1 MLARLG
7 ADMQMI
13 SGRQGGAV
21 RFVGMAFALLL
32 ATTSLAQERR
42 LSADDLPKLVRIGDP
57 QLSPDGKSVLS
68 IIARANLKDN
78 RWDGELT
85 LIDVATKASRVLSRR
100 MGVGSARW
108 SPDGR
113 SIAFLAQDA
122 AGRAQVHVLSMDGG
136 DARQLTSGKTPVTH
150 LAWRPDGAAL
160 AFAAADEEPE
170 KTGEARF
177 EDAFEVGNHSFLDRA
192 PRKPTHIWTV
202 DVTTSATRR
211 LTSGSRSLPLSLPPS
226 GPPSELNWTP
236 DGAGIIFVQADT
248 PATGDADSS
257 KLMRVDV
264 ATGTVQPLLRGTS
277 RHDVPQISPD
287 GRNIAFVT
295 ARDGVPLHQR
305 RVMIAPVGGGAAR
318 DAAPDLD
325 VAVELVGW
333 LADGQS
339 VVLGGPDGTHNGLW
353 VARAGKATRIDLG
366 GLDPVSA
373 DIGSNGAIAFTAT
386 SATRAPELFVL
397 PAPGQKPAQLTNL
410 QTVTDGVTLGR
421 QETITWKSD
430 GYTADG
436 VVTYPPDY
444 QPGQKRPLVL
454 LIHGGP
460 VSVSQETF
468 AVQPHLFAAQGWIVL
483 QPNYRGSNNRGH
495 RFQQAIIRD
504 AVAGPGRDIM
514 AGVAE
519 LKRRGLID
527 DKRMAV
533 SGWSYGGMM
542 TSWLI
547 GAYPDAW
554 KAAVAGAPVT
564 DVVDQ
569 YATADNNRIRAG
581 QYGPSPFVG
590 DNMASY
596 SRQSPIFQAWKA
608 RAPTLIMSDVGDWR
622 VTIPQAYKLYRALSD
637 NNVPVK
643 FVAFPIPGHNPA
655 DPIRDRDRWR
665 RWVDW
670 LKSHLGP
677 VG

>member
-1 MLARLG
+1 MGL
-7 ADMQMI
+7 
-13 SGRQGGAV
+13 
-21 RFVGMAFALLL
+21 AFALLL
-32 ATTSLAQERR
+32 ATTSLAQSRR
-42 LSADDLPKLVRIGDP
+42 FSADDLPKLVRIGDP
-57 QLSPDGKSVLS
+57 QLSPDGKAVLS
-68 IIARANLKDN
+68 VVSRANLKDN

-85 LIDVATKASRVLSRR
+85 LIDVATKAQRVLSRR

-113 SIAFLAQDA
+113 SIAFLANDA

-136 DARQLTSGKTPVTH
+136 DARQLTNGKTAVTH

-192 PRKPTHIWTV
+192 PRKPIHVWTV
-202 DVTTSATRR
+202 AVADGAVKR
-211 LTSGSRSLPLSLPPS
+211 LTSGPRSLPLGLAPT
-226 GPPSELNWTP
+226 GPLSQLNWTP
-236 DGAGIIFVQADT
+236 DGQGIIFVQADT

-257 KLMRVDV
+257 TMMRVDL
-264 ATGTVQPLLRGTS
+264 ATGSVQPVLPGSPRP
-277 RHDVPQISPD
+277 DIPQISPD
-287 GRNIAFVT
+287 GRSIAFVT
-295 ARDGVPLHQR
+295 NRGGVASHQR
-305 RVMIAPVGGGAAR
+305 RVMIAPVAGGAAR
-318 DAAPDLD
+318 DAASDLD

-333 LADGQS
+333 LPDGG
-339 VVLGGPDGTHNGLW
+339 VLLSGNDGTHSGLW
-353 VARAGKATRIDLG
+353 LAGGGKATQIDLG
-366 GLDPVSA
+366 DLDPASA
-373 DIGSNGAIAFTAT
+373 DIGSDGAIAFIAT
-386 SATRAPELFVL
+386 SAARPPELYLLRAPG
-397 PAPGQKPAQLTNL
+397 AKPEALTSL
-410 QTVTDGVTLGR
+410 QTVSDGASLGR
-421 QETITWKSD
+421 QESITWKS
-430 GYTADG
+430 GGFTADG

-460 VSVSQETF
+460 VTASLQTF
-468 AVQPHLFAAQGWIVL
+468 AERPQMLAAQGWIVL
-483 QPNYRGSNNRGH
+483 EPNYRGSNNRGY
-495 RFQQAIIRD
+495 RFQEAIIGD

-527 DKRMAV
+527 GKRMAV

-547 GAYPDAW
+547 GNYPDAW

-564 DVVDQ
+564 DLVDQ
-569 YATADNNRIRAG
+569 YTTADSNRMRAS

-596 SRQSPIFQAWKA
+596 ARQSPIYYAWRAK
-608 RAPTLIMSDVGDWR
+608 APTLIMSDVGDWR

-637 NNVPVK
+637 NKVPVK
-643 FVAFPIPGHNPA
+643 FVAIPVPGHNPA

-670 LKSHLGP
+670 LKVHLGP
-677 VG
+677 VS